1 MSTRE
6 ESPSTREGKQVAPG
20 RLWFGTATAAVAWVM
35 LGCADIVITW
45 RACMVQEDYGIPTPR
60 PDVRILYF
68 VLALVFLAV
77 TISAGVTSY
86 RTLRYLTEEGKT
98 NTLESKAVERREF
111 LALGGLIVAVTMGMG
126 IMWLALPPLFLDLC
140 WRAR

>member
-6 ESPSTREGKQVAPG
+6 QHVEFREGKPVTPR
-20 RLWFGTATAAVAWVM
+20 RLWFGTATAAVAWVL

-45 RACMVQEDYGIPTPR
+45 RACTVQEDYGIPTPR

-68 VLALVFLAV
+68 VLAIVLLAITV
-77 TISAGVTSY
+77 YAGFTSY
-86 RTLRYLTEEGKT
+86 RTWRYLSEQRKML
-98 NTLESKAVERREF
+98 NSHAVERREF
-111 LALGGLIVAVTMGMG
+111 LAVGGVIVAITMGMG
-126 IMWLALPPLFLDLC
+126 IVWLALPPLFLDLC

>member
-1 MSTRE
+1 MSTTE
-6 ESPSTREGKQVAPG
+6 PNLQVREGKPVAPR
-20 RLWFGTATAAVAWVM
+20 RLLFGTATAAVAWVL

-68 VLALVFLAV
+68 VVALVLLAI
-77 TISAGVTSY
+77 TIFAGVTSY
-86 RTLRYLTEEGKT
+86 RTWRYLSEQRQV
-98 NTLESKAVERREF
+98 LDLQAVQRREF
-111 LALGGLIVAVTMGMG
+111 LAIGGVIVAVTMGMG
-126 IMWLALPPLFLDLC
+126 ILWLALPPLFLDLC

>member
-6 ESPSTREGKQVAPG
+6 QAPGAREGKPVPPG
-20 RLWFGTATAAVAWVM
+20 RLWFGTATAAVAWIL

-68 VLALVFLAV
+68 VLALALLAI
-77 TISAGVTSY
+77 TLWAGFTSY
-86 RTLRYLTEEGKT
+86 RTWRYVSSERRFLD
-98 NTLESKAVERREF
+98 SKAVERREF
-111 LALGGLIVAVTMGMG
+111 LALSGVIVAVTMGMG
-126 IMWLALPPLFLDLC
+126 ILWLALPPLFLDLC

>member
-6 ESPSTREGKQVAPG
+6 QAPNTREGKPVPPG
-20 RLWFGTATAAVAWVM
+20 RLWFGTATAAFAWVL

-68 VLALVFLAV
+68 VLALALLAV
-77 TISAGVTSY
+77 TVWAGVTSY
-86 RTLRYLTEEGKT
+86 RTWRYISLQRKM
-98 NTLESKAVERREF
+98 LEAMAVERREF
-111 LALGGLIVAVTMGMG
+111 LALGGVIVAVTMGMG
-126 IMWLALPPLFLDLC
+126 ILWLALPPLFLDLC

>member
-6 ESPSTREGKQVAPG
+6 QNPILREGKPVPPR
-20 RLWFGTATAAVAWVM
+20 RLWFGTASGAVAWVL

-45 RACMVQEDYGIPTPR
+45 RACMVQEEYGIPTPR

-68 VLALVFLAV
+68 VVAIVLLAV
-77 TISAGVTSY
+77 TAWAGSTSY
-86 RTLRYLTEEGKT
+86 RTWRYLSEQRKM
-98 NTLESKAVERREF
+98 LHSHAVERREF
-111 LALGGLIVAVTMGMG
+111 LAVGGVIVAITMGMG
-126 IMWLALPPLFLDLC
+126 ILWLALPPLFLDLC

>member
-6 ESPSTREGKQVAPG
+6 QAASEREGKPVRPG
-20 RLWFGTATAAVAWVM
+20 RLWFGTATAAAAWVL

-45 RACMVQEDYGIPTPR
+45 RACIVQEDYGIPTPR

-68 VLALVFLAV
+68 VLALALLAV
-77 TISAGVTSY
+77 TIWAGVTSY
-86 RTLRYLTEEGKT
+86 RTWRYLSSQRKI
-98 NTLESKAVERREF
+98 LDSKAVERREF
-111 LALGGLIVAVTMGMG
+111 LAVGGVIVAITMGMG
-126 IMWLALPPLFLDLC
+126 ILWLALPPLFLDLC

>member
-6 ESPSTREGKQVAPG
+6 QNPSTREGKLVPPG
-20 RLWFGTATAAVAWVM
+20 RLWFGTATAAVAWVL

-68 VLALVFLAV
+68 VLALGLLAV
-77 TISAGVTSY
+77 TTWAGMTSY
-86 RTLRYLTEEGKT
+86 RTWQFLTSQRRL
-98 NTLESKAVERREF
+98 LESKAVERREF
-111 LALGGLIVAVTMGMG
+111 MAISGVIVAVTMGMG
-126 IMWLALPPLFLDLC
+126 ILWLALPPLFLDLC
-140 WRAR
+140 WKAR

>member
-6 ESPSTREGKQVAPG
+6 QNPSTREGKLVPPG
-20 RLWFGTATAAVAWVM
+20 RLWFGTATAAIAWVL

-68 VLALVFLAV
+68 VLALVLLAV
-77 TISAGVTSY
+77 TTWAGLTSY
-86 RTLRYLTEEGKT
+86 KTWRFLTSQRK
-98 NTLESKAVERREF
+98 LLDSRAVERREF
-111 LALGGLIVAVTMGMG
+111 MAVGGVIVSITMGMG
-126 IMWLALPPLFLDLC
+126 ILWLALPPLFLDLC